1 MLSSIIEFAMLRRAV
16 AKHAAGQQA
25 TPPVATP
32 APSDLAPDAEA
43 GQADGLE
50 MSILKRESMFEDAPW
65 ERGGSINT
73 ICF

>member
-16 AKHAAGQQA
+16 AKQAAGQQA
-25 TPPVATP
+25 APPPAGGQPEAATEDVA
-32 APSDLAPDAEA
+32 EF
-43 GQADGLE
+43 E

-65 ERGGSINT
+65 EQGGSLTT